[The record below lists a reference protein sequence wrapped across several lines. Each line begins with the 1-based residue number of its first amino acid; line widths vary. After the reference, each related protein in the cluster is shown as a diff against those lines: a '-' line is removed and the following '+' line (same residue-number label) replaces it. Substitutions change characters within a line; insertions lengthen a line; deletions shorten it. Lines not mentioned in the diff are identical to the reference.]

1 MNICSVVVKH
11 RSPKNNDDQ
20 IIVRFKNGEP
30 GLIRL
35 SLHDSIQN
43 PSFNLPSASRNV
55 EFRFQNRKQLA
66 VIDDFANII
75 ANHVN
80 DEIPNTDLS
89 KASNNIDWSLDYAQN
104 SDGEVGIS
112 LKYKNKLYTF
122 VADNLHVDMQ
132 GPSDGEISNISGSS
146 SAFHLLFNSNT
157 NIDHNIEF
165 VYSNVDNPSEFFTE
179 VEPKSVQN
187 LKRGTHRIDITNA
200 PVSSNIAIM
209 ANIEMVSPYST
220 INPLTNIRGHI
231 IT

>member
-1 MNICSVVVKH
+1 MNICSLVVKH
-11 RSPKNNDDQ
+11 RSPKNNDDK

-35 SLHDSIQN
+35 SVHDSIQN
-43 PSFNLPSASRNV
+43 PSFNLPDASRNV

-75 ANHVN
+75 ANHVS
-80 DEIPNTDLS
+80 DEIPNRDLVKES
-89 KASNNIDWSLDYAQN
+89 SNIDWSLDYTQE

-122 VADNLHVDMQ
+122 VADNLHVDIL
-132 GPSDGEISNISGSS
+132 GPFNGEISNISGSS
-146 SAFHLLFNSNT
+146 SAFNLSFNSNT

-165 VYSNVDNPSEFFTE
+165 VYSNVDNPSELFTN

-187 LKRGTHRIDITNA
+187 LKRGTHKIDITNA
-200 PVSSNIAIM
+200 PVNSNIAIM
-209 ANIEMVSPYST
+209 ANIEMVLPYSS
-220 INPLTNIRGHI
+220 IHPLTDVRGHI